1 MSDCDF
7 TVETEESSVWLVE
20 RTVDIVAA
28 VESDDVSVLIT
39 DHKNEVVEYD
49 GDTFSA
55 VEPCSETIIIEEEAI
70 LEVSSNIAVSVE
82 ISKDPSVSF
91 EWTATQW

>member
-1 MSDCDF
+1 MSEYDF
-7 TVETEESSVWLVE
+7 TVEAEESSVE
-20 RTVDIVAA
+20 FAEKTVGIVAT
-28 VESDDVSVLIT
+28 VETDDVIVLIT
-39 DHKNEVVEYD
+39 GNKNDIVEYD

-82 ISKDPSVSF
+82 ISKDQSVSF